1 MVTTEQKK
9 QIISTFAKGQGDTG
23 STEVQIALLDAQIKD
38 LNEHFKTHKKDFHS
52 KTGLLKLISKRKKL
66 QEYLKRTDLE
76 RYKKLI
82 EALGLRK

>member
-9 QIISTFAKGQGDTG
+9 QIISTFAKAQGDTG
-23 STEVQIALLDAQIKD
+23 STEVQVALLDAQIKD

-52 KTGLLKLISKRKKL
+52 KTGLLKLVSKRKKL
-66 QEYLKRTDLE
+66 LEYLKRQNLE

-82 EALGLRK
+82 ETLGLRK

>member
-9 QIISTFAKGQGDTG
+9 QIISTFAKGNGDTG
-23 STEVQIALLDAQIKD
+23 STEVQVALLDAQIKD

-52 KTGLLKLISKRKKL
+52 KTGLLKLVSKRKKL
-66 QEYLKRTDLE
+66 LEYLKRQDLE

-82 EALGLRK
+82 ETLGLRK

>member
-52 KTGLLKLISKRKKL
+52 KTGLLKLISKRKRL

>member
-9 QIISTFAKGQGDTG
+9 QIISKFAKGQGDTG

-66 QEYLKRTDLE
+66 QEYLKRTNLE

>member
-9 QIISTFAKGQGDTG
+9 QIISTFAKGKGDTG

>member
-9 QIISTFAKGQGDTG
+9 QIISTFAKGQADTG

-52 KTGLLKLISKRKKL
+52 KTGLLKLISKRKRL

>member
-9 QIISTFAKGQGDTG
+9 QIISTFAKGKGDTG
-23 STEVQIALLDAQIKD
+23 STEVQVALLDAQIKD

-52 KTGLLKLISKRKKL
+52 KTGLLKLVSKRKKL
-66 QEYLKRTDLE
+66 LEYLKRQDLE

-82 EALGLRK
+82 ETLGLRK

>member
-9 QIISTFAKGQGDTG
+9 QIISTFAKGKGDTG
-23 STEVQIALLDAQIKD
+23 SAEVQIALLDAQIKD

>member
-9 QIISTFAKGQGDTG
+9 QIISTFAKGQRDTG

-52 KTGLLKLISKRKKL
+52 KTGLLKLISKRKRL